1 MTANNEE
8 NLGRVIK
15 QQRISIPLTLHEL
28 TVKSGVSESYLGRI
42 EKGQRFPSARI
53 LRKIAAPLGFD
64 TNELFTLAG
73 YLSTRLGTAEA
84 DLLNSGRRLDP
95 YVARELAR
103 EPIAVQRAAIRI
115 ITVLKS
121 IAKSMTKIN
130 H

>member
-8 NLGRVIK
+8 NLGRVIR